1 MTVLELEAPPKKGH
15 RDSQRAFYTEDPALV
30 AYMVSL
36 LDPTS
41 RDQILEPCAG
51 SGLFVDELISRNP
64 SALVDAV
71 EIDPLATKEL
81 RRRFQARQTV
91 RIIQGDYLS
100 PDAYMGTR
108 PEYDKIIANP
118 PYGAWQTPTR
128 RAELK
133 RAYPDLYVKES
144 ATVFLAK
151 AIAMLRVG
159 GRAVFILPETFLF
172 SHSHRALRKR
182 ILQTCAVESIDV
194 FPSSLFPNV
203 NFGYA
208 RLSILSLRRTQ
219 ATTGHRCII
228 RQAATIDQL
237 VEQQGRT
244 KAYDQAAIALTP
256 ELAFPVN
263 GTCPIAPE
271 HSSKLLTL
279 GDIADCVTGFYSGDD
294 ARFLRR
300 AVGNAKYSA
309 RYPAVDE
316 KFVSRTQHASLLGL
330 SGLAHFVPV
339 LKGGGY
345 AYLKP
350 TMWYMDWSEAAV
362 RHYKTDRKARFQNSS
377 YYFRSGIGFP
387 MVSSGGAR
395 ASVILPDH
403 LFDQSIVGIFPRDA
417 NHFGYLL
424 AFLNSDT
431 AWSLLRQ
438 INPSTNNSAKYM
450 RRLPIALPSESELH
464 WFDRTVKAYV
474 ETLAAGANRN
484 EALEEELQAK
494 VRNVIAAAPQ
504 LPYDAEPIIPPD
516 WPKSAASR

>member
-15 RDSQRAFYTEDPALV
+15 RDAQRAFYTEDPALV
-30 AYMVSL
+30 AYMVGL
-36 LDPTS
+36 LEPAS

-51 SGLFVDELISRNP
+51 SGLFIDELIARNP
-64 SALVDAV
+64 SAFVDAV
-71 EIDPLATKEL
+71 EIDRLAVREL
-81 RRRFQARQTV
+81 RSRFQARKTV
-91 RIIQGDYLS
+91 RVIEGDYLS
-100 PDAYMGTR
+100 SDDRWGIR
-108 PEYDKIIANP
+108 PYYDKIIANP
-118 PYGAWQTPTR
+118 PYGAWQTPAR

-151 AIAMLRVG
+151 AIATLREG

-208 RLSILSLRRTQ
+208 RLSILSLRKTQ
-219 ATTGHRCII
+219 STTGHRCII
-228 RQAATIDQL
+228 RQAATIEQL

-244 KAYDQAAIALTP
+244 NAYDQAAIALTP

-263 GTCPIAPE
+263 GTCAVTHE

-300 AVGNAKYSA
+300 APGNAKYAA
-309 RYPAVDE
+309 RYPSVDE
-316 KFVSRTQHASLLGL
+316 EFVSRSQHASLQGLG
-330 SGLAHFVPV
+330 GPAHFVPV

-377 YYFRSGIGFP
+377 YYFRLGIGFP

-395 ASVILPDH
+395 ASAILPDH
-403 LFDQSIVGIFPRDA
+403 LFDQSIVGIFPRDTS
-417 NHFGYLL
+417 HFGFLL

-450 RRLPIALPSESELH
+450 RRLPISLPSVPDLD
-464 WFDRTVKAYV
+464 WFGRTVEAYV
-474 ETLAAGANRN
+474 ATLAAGADRN
-484 EALEEELQAK
+484 SALENELQAK
-494 VRNVIAAAPQ
+494 VRNQMAIA
-504 LPYDAEPIIPPD
+504 LRLSNDAEPIGPPD
-516 WPKSAASR
+516 AAQ

>member
-1 MTVLELEAPPKKGH
+1 MLELEAPPKKGH
-15 RDSQRAFYTEDPALV
+15 RDSQRAFYTENPALV

-36 LDPTS
+36 LDPMS
-41 RDQILEPCAG
+41 CDQILEPCAG
-51 SGLFVDELISRNP
+51 SGLFVDELIARNP
-64 SALVDAV
+64 FAFVDAV
-71 EIDPLATKEL
+71 EIDPLATKDL
-81 RRRFQARQTV
+81 RHRFQAKQTV
-91 RIIQGDYLS
+91 RVIEGDYLS
-100 PDAYMGTR
+100 SDAYMATR
-108 PEYDKIIANP
+108 LEYDKIIANP

-128 RAELK
+128 RSELK

-151 AIAMLRVG
+151 SIATLREG

-208 RLSILSLRRTQ
+208 RLSILSLRKTQ
-219 ATTGHRCII
+219 VPTGHRCII
-228 RQAATIDQL
+228 RQAATIEQL
-237 VEQQGRT
+237 VEQQG
-244 KAYDQAAIALTP
+244 KANTYDQTAIALTP

-263 GTCPIAPE
+263 GTCAVTPE
-271 HSSKLLTL
+271 HSSNLLTL

-316 KFVSRTQHASLLGL
+316 EFVSRTQYASLLGL
-330 SGLAHFVPV
+330 SGPAHFIPV

-377 YYFRSGIGFP
+377 YYFRLGIGFP
-387 MVSSGGAR
+387 MVSSGSAR
-395 ASVILPDH
+395 ASVILPNH

-450 RRLPIALPSESELH
+450 RRIPIALPSASELH
-464 WFDRTVKAYV
+464 WFSQTVEAYV
-474 ETLAAGANRN
+474 ATLAAGADRN
-484 EALEEELQAK
+484 EAVERELQAK
-494 VRNVIAAAPQ
+494 VRNAVATA
-504 LPYDAEPIIPPD
+504 
-516 WPKSAASR
+516 